1 MRVKQWL
8 KRWRDTAGK
17 TQSDGGAVAQPSH
30 VKYWDIDTEFMMEQ
44 GIRLPESHPIHKQI
58 GMIGITDSDLSLL
71 RAIKPHLLPHIASIT
86 DVFYATILDVASLSE
101 MIQSHSTIERLK
113 KTLEQHIS
121 EIFDGVIDEAFL
133 KKRFKIA
140 EVHHRIG
147 LDSKWYMGA
156 FQNVQHGL
164 IDIIH
169 QHIGDSQLQI
179 RMMMAIMKIMNLEQQ
194 IVLES
199 YEERHRIEREQQY
212 QEVKDEL
219 KRNIAELS
227 SRLAEL
233 TASTNETIQSL
244 IARGMNLNEKVV
256 QTSDSARH
264 TQARAEDGERL
275 IMQFTG
281 SMQQIVAHTHQMK
294 SSIDELKN
302 TSLRIRSIVGAVK
315 EIADQT
321 NLLSLNASIEAARAG
336 EHGAGF
342 AIVAKEVNK
351 LAAHT
356 KDTVTDI
363 EELIGNSTLV
373 TNAVVHII
381 TQVKGNVST
390 VREQADAT
398 GDTFRHIVE
407 QVEQSTTD
415 MEHMQDEMKT
425 LLQIITGIGQS
436 TDEVAVSAERLNEAT
451 LHL

>member
-1 MRVKQWL
+1 MRIKQWIQ
-8 KRWRDTAGK
+8 RWIDTVGQ
-17 TQSDGGAVAQPSH
+17 TQSNVGTPVQPNH
-30 VKYWDIDTEFMMEQ
+30 VKIWDIDTDIMAEQ
-44 GIRLPESHPIHKQI
+44 GIRLPENHPIHKQI
-58 GMIGITDSDLSLL
+58 GMIGITDNDLSLL
-71 RAIKPHLLPHIASIT
+71 RAIKPHLLPHIAPIT
-86 DVFYATILDVASLSE
+86 DVFYNTILDVTSLNN
-101 MIQSHSTIERLK
+101 MIQSHSSVERLK

-121 EIFDGVIDEAFL
+121 EIFDGIIDEAFL

-156 FQNVQHGL
+156 FQNLQNGL

-169 QHIGDSQLQI
+169 RHIGDSQLQI
-179 RMMMAIMKIMNLEQQ
+179 QMMRAIMKIMNLEQQ

-199 YEERHRIEREQQY
+199 YEERHRIERERQY

-219 KRNIAELS
+219 KGNMAELS
-227 SRLAEL
+227 SHLAEL
-233 TASTNETIQSL
+233 AAHTNETIQSL
-244 IARGMNLNEKVV
+244 IMRGMNLNERVL
-256 QTSDSARH
+256 QTSDSAH
-264 TQARAEDGERL
+264 QTQVRAEDGERL
-275 IMQFTG
+275 MMQFTG
-281 SMQQIVAHTHQMK
+281 SMQQIVAHTHSMK

-302 TSLRIRSIVGAVK
+302 TSVRIRSIVGAVK

-336 EHGAGF
+336 EHGTGF

-381 TQVKGNVST
+381 AQVKGNVGAI
-390 VREQADAT
+390 REQADET
-398 GDTFRHIVE
+398 RETFHNIVE
-407 QVEQSTTD
+407 QVERSTTD
-415 MEHMQDEMKT
+415 MEHVQEEMKT
-425 LLQIITGIGQS
+425 LLQMITGIGQS
-436 TDEVAVSAERLNEAT
+436 TAEVAASAERLNETT